1 MKYAMKFRFSL
12 ERAMQKWIEYSQF
25 RVGPMFRSSL
35 RRVTRNFYVFS
46 YCRPTSY
53 NSSSFTPP

>member
-12 ERAMQKWIEYSQF
+12 ARESNCTQKWIEYSQF

-46 YCRPTSY
+46 SLE
-53 NSSSFTPP
+53 